1 MRCYMKYTGTAIPLG
16 AIKTKKSVGCGEFQD
31 LIPFADLCKKS
42 GIKIIQLLPVNDT
55 GTESSP
61 YSALSAF
68 ALHPLYVTLEKLTED
83 EAIVAKIKKL
93 RKKYKDF
100 QRFPYKDLR
109 QDKLALLREIFASK
123 KDEIAASTEISAW
136 LSENPW
142 VKEYAVFMNLKDVN
156 NEASYKQWPEYKDVD
171 AKKIQELW
179 DCKETKEK
187 HLFFVWLQYNLDKQ
201 FAEAA
206 TYVRSLGIMLK
217 GDIPI
222 MMNEDS
228 TDAWANKDF
237 FNDSL
242 RAGSPVDNENP
253 TGQNWGFPTYNW
265 KNLEKADYSWWKNR
279 LICASKYYD
288 MYRIDHVLGFFRIW
302 AIPHG
307 ECTAVLGHTEPFEPI
322 TKDELYGLGFNDD
335 RIKWL
340 LKPHVETR
348 TIEEVNNNDYL
359 GTHGILQ
366 KVMDRI
372 GNEELW
378 LFKDSIKTDQDIW
391 DSDIESYYVKERLTQ
406 KWRDRMLVEVEG
418 GYYPIWTYT
427 KTTAWNSLNNEEKF
441 RFTELLAKKN
451 EKMDKLWEHQARTV
465 LGELT
470 SATKMIA
477 CAEDLGANIECLPGV
492 LGDLNINS
500 LCVVRWKRDW
510 EKPSQPYYAF
520 EHYPEKSVATASV
533 HDSSTLRI
541 WWCTEGDAHDFLR
554 AFPAENPNIRVG
566 EYNPETAKYILKK
579 VATANSMFVINP
591 IQDFL
596 GLVDRYYAEDMD
608 LERVNVP
615 GSVNA
620 FNWTY
625 RLPANVEDLLKDKE
639 LIAAIKEIAKR

>member
-1 MRCYMKYTGTAIPLG
+1 MKYTGTAIPLG

-359 GTHGILQ
+359 GTHGLLQ

-470 SATKMIA
+470 GATKMIA

>member
-1 MRCYMKYTGTAIPLG
+1 MKYTGTAIPLG

-123 KDEIAASTEISAW
+123 KDEIATSTEISAW

-359 GTHGILQ
+359 GTHGLLQ

-520 EHYPEKSVATASV
+520 EQYPEKSVATASV

>member
-1 MRCYMKYTGTAIPLG
+1 MKYTGTAIPLG

-359 GTHGILQ
+359 GTHGLLQ

>member
-1 MRCYMKYTGTAIPLG
+1 
-16 AIKTKKSVGCGEFQD
+16 
-31 LIPFADLCKKS
+31 
-42 GIKIIQLLPVNDT
+42 
-55 GTESSP
+55 
-61 YSALSAF
+61 
-68 ALHPLYVTLEKLTED
+68 
-83 EAIVAKIKKL
+83 
-93 RKKYKDF
+93 
-100 QRFPYKDLR
+100 
-109 QDKLALLREIFASK
+109 
-123 KDEIAASTEISAW
+123 
-136 LSENPW
+136 
-142 VKEYAVFMNLKDVN
+142 MNLKDVN

-253 TGQNWGFPTYNW
+253 TGQNWGFPTDNW

-359 GTHGILQ
+359 GTHGLLQ

>member
-1 MRCYMKYTGTAIPLG
+1 MKYTGTAIPLG

-156 NEASYKQWPEYKDVD
+156 NEASYKQWPENKDVD

>member
-1 MRCYMKYTGTAIPLG
+1 MKYTGTAIPLG

-359 GTHGILQ
+359 GTHGLLQ

-391 DSDIESYYVKERLTQ
+391 DSDIDSYYVKERLTQ

>member
-1 MRCYMKYTGTAIPLG
+1 MKYTGTAIPLG

-123 KDEIAASTEISAW
+123 KDEIAASGEISAW

-142 VKEYAVFMNLKDVN
+142 VKEYAVFMNLKDDN

-171 AKKIQELW
+171 AKKIQDLW

-206 TYVRSLGIMLK
+206 AYVRSLGIMLK

-359 GTHGILQ
+359 GTHGLLQ

>member
-1 MRCYMKYTGTAIPLG
+1 M
-16 AIKTKKSVGCGEFQD
+16 
-31 LIPFADLCKKS
+31 IPFADLCKKS

>member
-1 MRCYMKYTGTAIPLG
+1 MKYTGTAIPLG

-359 GTHGILQ
+359 GTHGLLQ

-451 EKMDKLWEHQARTV
+451 KKMDKLWEHQARTV

>member
-156 NEASYKQWPEYKDVD
+156 NEASYKQWPENKDVD

>member
-1 MRCYMKYTGTAIPLG
+1 MKYTGTAIPLG

-156 NEASYKQWPEYKDVD
+156 NEASYKQWSEYKDVD

-359 GTHGILQ
+359 GTHGLLQ

>member
-1 MRCYMKYTGTAIPLG
+1 MKYTGTAIPLG

-123 KDEIAASTEISAW
+123 KDEIAASGEISAW

-142 VKEYAVFMNLKDVN
+142 VKEYAVFMNLKDDN
-156 NEASYKQWPEYKDVD
+156 NEASYKQWPEHKDVD

-206 TYVRSLGIMLK
+206 AYVRSLGIMLK

-359 GTHGILQ
+359 GTHGLLHKI
-366 KVMDRI
+366 MDRI

-391 DSDIESYYVKERLTQ
+391 DCDIDSYYVKERLTQ
-406 KWRDRMLVEVEG
+406 KWRDRMLIEVEG

-427 KTTAWNSLNNEEKF
+427 KTTAWESLNNEEKF
-441 RFTELLAKKN
+441 RFSELLAKKN
-451 EKMDKLWEHQARTV
+451 EKMDKLWESQARTV

-470 SATKMIA
+470 GATKMIA
-477 CAEDLGANIECLPGV
+477 CAEDLGANIECLPSV
-492 LGDLNINS
+492 LGDLDIRS

-520 EHYPEKSVATASV
+520 ESYPEKSVATASV
-533 HDSSTLRI
+533 HDSSTLRL
-541 WWCTEGDAHDFLR
+541 WWTTEGDANDFR
-554 AFPAENPNIRVG
+554 NAFPPENPNIRVG
-566 EYNPETAKYILKK
+566 EYNPETAKYLLKK
-579 VATANSMFVINP
+579 IATANSMYVINP

-596 GLVDRYYAEDMD
+596 GLDSKYYAENMD
-608 LERVNVP
+608 NERVNVP

-625 RLPANVEDLLKDKE
+625 RLPVNVEDLLKDKE

>member
-1 MRCYMKYTGTAIPLG
+1 MKLTGTAIPLG
-16 AIKTKKSVGCGEFQD
+16 ALKTKKSVGCGEFQD
-31 LIPFADLCKKS
+31 IIPFADFCKKA
-42 GIKIIQLLPVNDT
+42 GLKIIQLLPVNDT

-68 ALHPLYVTLEKLTED
+68 ALHPLYITLEKLTTD
-83 EAIVAKIKKL
+83 EAMVAKIKKI

-100 QRFPYKDLR
+100 ERFPYKDLR
-109 QDKLALLREIFASK
+109 QDKLAILREIFATV
-123 KDEIAASTEISAW
+123 KDEVKKSKEIQAW
-136 LSENPW
+136 KDENPW
-142 VKEYAVFMNLKDVN
+142 VKEYAVFMHLKDEN
-156 NEASYKQWPEYKDVD
+156 NEASYKQWKCHKNVNP
-171 AKKIQELW
+171 KKIEELW
-179 DCKETKEK
+179 NNEK
-187 HLFFVWLQYNLDKQ
+187 TAEEHLFYVWLQYNLENQ
-201 FAEAA
+201 FKEAA
-206 TYVRSLGIMLK
+206 EYVRSLGIMLK

-228 TDAWANKDF
+228 ADAWANKDF
-237 FNDSL
+237 FNDDL
-242 RAGSPVDNENP
+242 RAGSPVDSENP

-265 KNLEKADYSWWKNR
+265 KKLAKADYSWWKNR
-279 LICASKYYD
+279 LISASKFYD

-322 TKDELYGLGFNDD
+322 TKDELYNLGFNDD

-340 LKPHVETR
+340 SKPHVATR

-359 GTHGILQ
+359 GTHGLLHKI
-366 KVMDRI
+366 MDRI

-391 DSDIESYYVKERLTQ
+391 DCDIESYYVKERLTQ
-406 KWRDRMLVEVEG
+406 KWRDRMLIEVEG

-427 KTTAWNSLNNEEKF
+427 KTTAWESLNNEEKF
-441 RFTELLAKKN
+441 RFSELLAKKN
-451 EKMDKLWEHQARTV
+451 EKMDKLWENQARTV

-470 SATKMIA
+470 GATKMIA
-477 CAEDLGANIECLPGV
+477 CAEDLGANIECLPSV
-492 LGDLNINS
+492 LGDLDIRS

-520 EHYPEKSVATASV
+520 ESYPEKSVATASV
-533 HDSSTLRI
+533 HDSSTLRL
-541 WWCTEGDAHDFLR
+541 WWTTEGDANDFR
-554 AFPAENPNIRVG
+554 NAFPPENPNIRVG
-566 EYNPETAKYILKK
+566 EYNPETAKYLLKK
-579 VATANSMFVINP
+579 IATANSMYVINP

-596 GLVDRYYAEDMD
+596 GLDSKYYAENMD
-608 LERVNVP
+608 NERVNVP

>member
-1 MRCYMKYTGTAIPLG
+1 MKYTGTAIPLG

>member
-83 EAIVAKIKKL
+83 EAILAKIKKL

-359 GTHGILQ
+359 GTHGLLQ

-470 SATKMIA
+470 GATKMIA